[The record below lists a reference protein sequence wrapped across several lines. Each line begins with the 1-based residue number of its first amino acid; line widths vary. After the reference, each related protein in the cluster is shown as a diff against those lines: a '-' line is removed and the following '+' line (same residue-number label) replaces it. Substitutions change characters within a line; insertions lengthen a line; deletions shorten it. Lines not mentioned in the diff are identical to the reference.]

1 MAQAVISTIKETGAR
16 GGQVT
21 QHSWVCL
28 DSNNLITVSIIM
40 PYLNSFLIFLK
51 SQDTSHVTQ
60 SCSLESFLVTNI
72 SEKANAKTYI

>member
-28 DSNNLITVSIIM
+28 DWDNPITVSIIT
-40 PYLNSFLIFLK
+40 PDLNSFLIFLK
-51 SQDTSHVTQ
+51 S
-60 SCSLESFLVTNI
+60 
-72 SEKANAKTYI
+72 